1 MVARELISDAIPPLN
16 LRDTGSKALK
26 WMDEF
31 RVNHLPVVENKEYL
45 GLVSEDDIFNL
56 NKPEEPMSSHQLAV
70 ARPFVYEEQ
79 HIYEAIKLTSKL
91 NLTNLP
97 VLNVQ
102 KEYVGCLTPA
112 DLVRGLASIAAIE
125 GAGGIVVL
133 ELNVRDYSLNE
144 ISRIVESNDARIL
157 SLYISS
163 KPESNKLELTMKI
176 DKMDLTRILASFY
189 RFNYVVKA
197 TFHESEFIEDVKARY
212 DSLMNYLN
220 I

>member
-1 MVARELISDAIPPLN
+1 MVARDLISDAIPPLN

-45 GLVSEDDIFNL
+45 GLISEDDIFNL

-79 HIYEAIKLTSKL
+79 HVYEAIKLTSKL
-91 NLTNLP
+91 NLTTLP
-97 VLNVQ
+97 VLNAQ
-102 KEYVGCLTPA
+102 KEYAGCLTLS
-112 DLVRGLASIAAIE
+112 DLVHGLASIAAIE
-125 GAGGIVVL
+125 GAGGIIIL

-163 KPESNKLELTMKI
+163 KPESNKLELTIKI

-189 RFNYVVKA
+189 RYNYVVKA

>member
-1 MVARELISDAIPPLN
+1 MVARDLISDAIPPLN

-31 RVNHLPVVENKEYL
+31 RVNHLPVVEKKEYL
-45 GLVSEDDIFNL
+45 GLISEDDIFNL

-97 VLNVQ
+97 VLNAQ

>member
-1 MVARELISDAIPPLN
+1 MVAKDLLTDTIPPLT
-16 LRDTGSKALK
+16 LQDTGSKALK

-31 RVNHLPVVENKEYL
+31 RVNHLPVVNKKEYL
-45 GLVSEDDIFNL
+45 GLISEDDIFNL
-56 NKPEEPMSSHQLAV
+56 NKPNEPMSSHRLAL

-79 HIYEAIKLTSKL
+79 HVYEALKLTSKL
-91 NLTNLP
+91 SLTALP
-97 VLNVQ
+97 VLNSA
-102 KEYVGCLTPA
+102 KEYAGCLTLS
-112 DLVRGLASIAAIE
+112 DLVRGLASFAAIE
-125 GAGGIVVL
+125 GAGGIIIL

-163 KPESNKLELTMKI
+163 QSDSNKLELTIKI

-189 RFNYVVKA
+189 RYNYVVKS
-197 TFHESEFIEDVKARY
+197 TFHESEFIEDVRARY